1 MEKTYETDDEIE
13 IDLWE
18 ILFALRAKIWVILL
32 AVTIGSGIAVG
43 YSKVILT
50 PKYTST
56 SMVYILSKET
66 TLTSLADL
74 QIGSQLTKDYK
85 VVATSRPV
93 LQEVIDTLG
102 LDMEYEEL
110 KKILVLDNPADT
122 RVLSISIEDPDPAR
136 AKAIVDSVA
145 KVSSTHIGDIMEMT
159 PPKIIEDGIVSD
171 EKSSPHEARNAAI
184 GGLAAA
190 FLVSFLV
197 VLQVILNDTIRTE
210 EDVEKYLQL
219 SILAAVPEREEER
232 ASRSGGG
239 KKEHSRRRRK
249 ERKEKRKRK
258 GGDRA

>member
-1 MEKTYETDDEIE
+1 MEKAYETDDEIE

-18 ILFALRAKIWVILL
+18 ILFALRAKIWLIIL
-32 AVTIGSGIAVG
+32 AVVVGSGLAIA
-43 YSKVILT
+43 YSKVVLT
-50 PKYTST
+50 PQYTST

-74 QIGSQLTKDYK
+74 QIGSQLTKDYR

-93 LQEVIDTLG
+93 LQEVIDTLA

-110 KKILVLDNPADT
+110 KKAVKLDNPSDT
-122 RVLSISIEDPDPAR
+122 RILSISIEDPDPAR

-145 KVSSTHIGDIMEMT
+145 QVSSTHIGDIMEMT
-159 PPKIIEDGIVSD
+159 PPKIIEDGIVS
-171 EKSSPHEARNAAI
+171 EEPSSPHTKKNAAV

-190 FLVSFLV
+190 FAVCFLI

-219 SILAAVPEREEER
+219 SILAAVPEREEHR
-232 ASRSGGG
+232 KGDGSGM
-239 KKEHSRRRRK
+239 
-249 ERKEKRKRK
+249 KRKHGISRGANKKTKTKGK
-258 GGDRA
+258 GGEQS

>member
-1 MEKTYETDDEIE
+1 MEKAYETDDEIE

-18 ILFALRAKIWVILL
+18 ILFALRARAWLIILAL
-32 AVTIGSGIAVG
+32 ILGSGLAIA
-43 YSKVILT
+43 YSKVVLT
-50 PKYTST
+50 PQYTST

-74 QIGSQLTKDYK
+74 QIGSQLTKDYR

-93 LQEVIDTLG
+93 LQEVIDTLA
-102 LDMEYEEL
+102 LDIEYEDL
-110 KKILVLDNPADT
+110 RKAVKLDNPSDT
-122 RVLSISIEDPDPAR
+122 RILSISIEDPDPAR

-171 EKSSPHEARNAAI
+171 EPSSPHTMKNAVI

-190 FLVSFLV
+190 FLVCFLV
-197 VLQVILNDTIRTE
+197 ILQVILNDTIRTE

-219 SILAAVPEREEER
+219 SILAAVPEREENRSGEGTRKKRNRSLSHDTNKKSRKKGKGGER
-232 ASRSGGG
+232 A
-239 KKEHSRRRRK
+239 
-249 ERKEKRKRK
+249 
-258 GGDRA
+258 

>member
-1 MEKTYETDDEIE
+1 MEKAYETDDEIE

-32 AVTIGSGIAVG
+32 ALVAGCAIAVG
-43 YSKVILT
+43 YSKIILT
-50 PKYTST
+50 PQYTST

-102 LDMEYEEL
+102 LDMSYDTL
-110 KKILVLDNPADT
+110 KSALVLHNPADT

-145 KVSSTHIGDIMEMT
+145 KISSTHIGDIMEMT

-171 EKSSPHEARNAAI
+171 VKSSPHVAKNGAI

-190 FLVSFLV
+190 FLVCFLI

-219 SILAAVPEREEER
+219 SILASVPEREEER
-232 ASRSGGG
+232 ASRSGAR
-239 KKEHSRRRRK
+239 KKRRSGRARR
-249 ERKEKRKRK
+249 EKQRGK
-258 GGDRA
+258 GGAQA